1 MASIKVIGLF
11 LNECLLYTVYQKVK
25 NKLMTGSPGK
35 ININTYESK
44 AGKMLKNENTEAHQ
58 KQRQYLKMILHIH
71 GSHVF

>member
-1 MASIKVIGLF
+1 VASIKVIGLF

-44 AGKMLKNENTEAHQ
+44 AGKNVEERK
-58 KQRQYLKMILHIH
+58 Y
-71 GSHVF
+71 